1 MSKLL
6 ESLSFELLLFVYR
19 RVLRC
24 THSLFSNMKRLEV
37 RYKHRSQ
44 TDSSLLHKSIRL
56 GMFAVSI
63 FRVSIFLSLLSQ
75 THNLKIMMYL
85 LSTLNLSDDDN
96 KQINLT
102 EKCEGEFGDF
112 SVYAQDT
119 TYCWRERILSFHWI
133 EIQYFPSGVLIS
145 LMSNDR
151 TANGAEPSGI
161 YHTLIMFISCPAS

>member
-1 MSKLL
+1 MVSKLL
-6 ESLSFELLLFVYR
+6 ESLSFELLLSVYR
-19 RVLRC
+19 RVLQC

-63 FRVSIFLSLLSQ
+63 FGVSIFLSLLSR

-112 SVYAQDT
+112 SLCTPRTPPIAGE
-119 TYCWRERILSFHWI
+119 REFYHFIGLKYNIFLQGFS
-133 EIQYFPSGVLIS
+133 S
-145 LMSNDR
+145 L
-151 TANGAEPSGI
+151 
-161 YHTLIMFISCPAS
+161 